1 MRTLVPL
8 LSLIVICGVA
18 PIATAQSTST
28 LVAEGLS
35 LPKDH
40 QYEQY
45 NTSSGTYGKVDVA
58 QVPALVKQKQPVYD
72 RTAKAWVY
80 QSPQGLNPKY
90 AAAPP
95 SAAAASAPAATAPVA
110 SAPAAAAPA
119 AAPAATPPAA
129 SAPAAAAPALAPA
142 ATAPAASTPAPAAP
156 LVAEGLSLPKD
167 HQYERYNTSSGSYG
181 KVDVGQVPAL
191 VKQKQPIYD
200 RTAKAWV
207 YQSPQGLNSKY
218 AAPAAAVPTPA
229 AAAATAAVTSTVP
242 SANALV
248 ADGLTLPRDHQYERY
263 NAGANTYGKVDV
275 NQVPTLIQ
283 QNVPIYDRTAKAWV
297 FNTERKL
304 DPRYAAA
311 PSGAA
316 ALSSAGTGLAL
327 PKDHQY
333 ERYNA
338 TESTYTRVDVGQ
350 VPTLVQQKVP
360 VYDRTAKAWVFSTEQ
375 QLDPRYAAPG
385 GASGTK

>member
-8 LSLIVICGVA
+8 LALIVIFGVA

-28 LVAEGLS
+28 LIAEGLS

-58 QVPALVKQKQPVYD
+58 QVPALVKQKQPIYD

-142 ATAPAASTPAPAAP
+142 ADCACGQHARARRPAGRRGPLAA
-156 LVAEGLSLPKD
+156 
-167 HQYERYNTSSGSYG
+167 QGSPVRAVQHIVRFLRQG
-181 KVDVGQVPAL
+181 RRGAGAGSRQ
-191 VKQKQPIYD
+191 
-200 RTAKAWV
+200 AKA
-207 YQSPQGLNSKY
+207 
-218 AAPAAAVPTPA
+218 
-229 AAAATAAVTSTVP
+229 
-242 SANALV
+242 
-248 ADGLTLPRDHQYERY
+248 ADL
-263 NAGANTYGKVDV
+263 
-275 NQVPTLIQ
+275 
-283 QNVPIYDRTAKAWV
+283 
-297 FNTERKL
+297 
-304 DPRYAAA
+304 
-311 PSGAA
+311 
-316 ALSSAGTGLAL
+316 
-327 PKDHQY
+327 
-333 ERYNA
+333 
-338 TESTYTRVDVGQ
+338 
-350 VPTLVQQKVP
+350 
-360 VYDRTAKAWVFSTEQ
+360 
-375 QLDPRYAAPG
+375 
-385 GASGTK
+385 